1 MMRILQ
7 IGAVFLLVAVLP
19 VGVRS
24 EGKGM
29 KNQGLSESAGVPR
42 HPSWTNALTLPGK
55 PGAPI
60 MLAENGRTE
69 IYIVYSAEPTTQ
81 DVKAAQDLAHWLQEM
96 TGASFQIIQEDPAG
110 EGRYVAPGGGSGVE
124 VPARPKRFVSVGQ
137 TRLASRA
144 KVGLGEL
151 AHRQDAYR
159 IAQRKG
165 GLYLLGGQGRGI
177 INAVYSLLEE
187 DLGCRWYTPGATSI
201 PRTPTLKFR
210 PVSRTY
216 APVLVDRRDPY
227 YTEVQDLDWSL
238 RNRTFT
244 IGVAVPMEWGGHAK
258 PLARFVHSF
267 NEFIWR
273 SEFEQHPEYFMMKD
287 GQRNP
292 HQLCLTNPEVR
303 RILIETTLA
312 RLEKKPDS
320 RIVDISPNDGG
331 GTCACGACKAISDAE
346 GSNMGPLLDLVNAV
360 ADAVAEDYPE
370 LRVTTLAYLDTKR
383 PPKNLR
389 PRDNVLIWLATDDHN
404 WEYLLL
410 HVWETEKFSSAL
422 KAWSKTGA
430 RVIIWDYTIDFHN
443 YIVPLP
449 NMPVVAPN
457 LRYYIEHGVTGV
469 FLQAQHHPTHGVD
482 RSLMRSWVWAK
493 QLWDPSRSTRQLIRD
508 FNFGFYGAAA
518 EPMQEYCDM
527 LWQIWERLHADP
539 ENLRKLHKEHGPGA
553 KAVYLTPEFGEQVR
567 DIFARAEALAGEDT
581 ELQDRIA
588 LAKLPIL
595 YLRLEEGPGD
605 DALDY
610 AMLIDEFEH
619 TAKANKVHAVKS
631 GFRAPFRDET
641 IQAWRQRAVPPD

>member
-1 MMRILQ
+1 MMQRILRS
-7 IGAVFLLVAVLP
+7 AVVPLLVAVLP
-19 VGVRS
+19 AGSQS
-24 EGKGM
+24 EGKGA
-29 KNQGLSESAGVPR
+29 KNPGLTPR
-42 HPSWTNALTLPGK
+42 HSSWTNTLTPPGK
-55 PGAPI
+55 PGRPI
-60 MLAENGRTE
+60 TLAKEGRTE
-69 IYIVYSAEPTTQ
+69 TYIVYGAKPTTQ
-81 DVKAAQDLAHWLQEM
+81 EVKAAQDLAYWLQEI
-96 TGASFQIIQEDPAG
+96 TGASFEIIQEDPVDKG
-110 EGRYVAPGGGSGVE
+110 GYVAPGADSGAE
-124 VPARPKRFVSVGQ
+124 APDRPKRFVSVGQ
-137 TRLASRA
+137 TRLAFRA

-151 AHRQDAYR
+151 AHQQEAYR
-159 IAQRKG
+159 IAQHKG
-165 GLYLLGGQGRGI
+165 SLYLLGGRGRGI
-177 INAVYSLLEE
+177 INAVYALLEE

-210 PVSRTY
+210 PVTRTY
-216 APVLVDRRDPY
+216 VPVLVDRRDPY
-227 YTEVQDLDWSL
+227 YTEVQDVDWSL

-267 NEFIWR
+267 NEFIRR

-360 ADAVAEDYPE
+360 ADAVAEDYPD
-370 LRVTTLAYLDTKR
+370 LRVTTLAYLDTKT
-383 PPKNLR
+383 PPRNLR

-410 HVWETEKFSSAL
+410 HIWETEKFSTAL
-422 KAWSKTGA
+422 KAWSETGA
-430 RVIIWDYTIDFHN
+430 RVIIWDYMIDFHN

-469 FLQAQHHPTHGVD
+469 FLQAQHHPTNGVD

-493 QLWDPSRSTRQLIRD
+493 QLWDPSRSTRPLIRD
-508 FNFGFYGAAA
+508 FNYGFYGAAG

-527 LWQIWERLHADP
+527 LWEIWERLHADS
-539 ENLRKLHKEHGPGA
+539 EKLLSLHKEHGPGA
-553 KAVYLTPEFGEQVR
+553 RAAYLTPEFIGQAR
-567 DIFARAEALAGEDT
+567 DIFARAEALAGDDT

-595 YLRLEEGPGD
+595 YLKLEEGLGE
-605 DALDY
+605 DALAY
-610 AMLIDEFEH
+610 HELIDEFEH
-619 TAKANKVHAVKS
+619 TATKNKVKAVKS
-631 GFRAPFRDET
+631 GLRAPFRDET
-641 IQAWRQRAVPPD
+641 IEAWRQQAAPPD